1 MGRGTRLTA
10 WGARDGGSSSVSEPA
25 TTIAVSRGAH
35 LRFVTSTVID
45 AIGSGLWMPF
55 ALLFLVHGRG
65 LSLVETGASLTV
77 GGMIGLASV
86 PFAGAVADR
95 FGLVRVLQVGNVVRV
110 AAFLC
115 YPLVSSGWQ
124 VVVVAAAA
132 GVGDRL
138 FWTVNAPLITALT
151 AGRDAEKLIGT
162 QTIARFT
169 GAGIGA
175 AAAAVLPAVAG
186 TGMYTLLALGNA
198 TSFALAA
205 LLVVGLRVP
214 RRAPEP
220 GEQAAPGVGWLALLG
235 HRAYVGYC
243 ATHVLYALASVSKF
257 TVLPLVVFD
266 VVRGPEWIPGTA
278 VLVSTLVIVFGQ
290 GPVIAHVRRWSRS
303 RALVTSSAI
312 FTGSFAA
319 LALLTVLPI
328 PVATVVVLLF
338 SVAVSIA
345 EAIFAPVTTA
355 AAAAAAPARVEGRA
369 SALFQLSWGVAQV
382 IAPLLLTSLLDLG
395 NTVLWL
401 VVAGLSALTVPAV
414 LRLRRAL
421 PAGALD

>member
-1 MGRGTRLTA
+1 MA
-10 WGARDGGSSSVSEPA
+10 EAAV
-25 TTIAVSRGAH
+25 TTAVSRGVR

-65 LSLVETGASLTV
+65 LSLVETGASLTI
-77 GGMIGLASV
+77 GGMVGLASV
-86 PFAGAVADR
+86 PVVGAVADR
-95 FGLVRVLQVGNVVRV
+95 FGLVRVLQAGNVVRV

-124 VVVVAAAA
+124 VVVVAAAVS
-132 GVGDRL
+132 VGDRL

-151 AGRDAEKLIGT
+151 DGRDAEKLIGT

-186 TGMYTLLALGNA
+186 AGMYTLLALGNA
-198 TSFALAA
+198 VSFAVAA

-214 RRAPEP
+214 QRKQETGERAK
-220 GEQAAPGVGWLALLG
+220 GSWRALFS
-235 HRAYVGYC
+235 HRAYVAYC

-257 TVLPLVVFD
+257 IVLPLVVFD

-278 VLVSTLVIVFGQ
+278 VLIGTAVIVIGQ
-290 GPVIAHVRRWSRS
+290 QPVIAYVRRWSRS
-303 RALVTSSAI
+303 RALVISSMI

-319 LALLTVLPI
+319 LASLTALSI
-328 PVATVVVLLF
+328 PAATVVILLF
-338 SVAVSIA
+338 SFAVSIA

-355 AAAAAAPARVEGRA
+355 AAAAAAPPGVEGRA

-382 IAPLLLTSLLDLG
+382 IAPLLLTSLLDVG

-401 VVAGLSALTVPAV
+401 VVAALCALTVPAV

-421 PAGALD
+421 PAGVLN